1 MRIILLG
8 APGSGKGTQGNL
20 IAGKYSFPKISSG
33 ELLRKAVMDRTPI
46 GIEAEEVMKK
56 GELVKDTLVVKM
68 IKERIDQLDCQ
79 QGYTLDGFP
88 RTVSQALLFER
99 ACSDDTEI
107 AIEIYI
113 DDTIVFDRLT
123 ARLTCSRCGNIYN
136 LLLHSPEKDG
146 ICDLCQGKLEVRSDD
161 QKDVIEDRLIVYHG
175 QRQAL
180 VSHYQ
185 MKKVYACID
194 GDADANTVFE
204 NICSLIDEKMV
215 QRKENKTVQ

>member
-33 ELLRKAVMDRTPI
+33 DLLRKAVMDRTPI

-56 GELVKDTLVVKM
+56 GELVKDSLVVK
-68 IKERIDQLDCQ
+68 IVKERIDHPDCR

-88 RTVSQALLFER
+88 RTVPQALLFEQ
-99 ACSDDTEI
+99 ACYDDAEI

-113 DDTIVFDRLT
+113 DDTIVIDRLA

-146 ICDLCQGKLEVRSDD
+146 ICDQCQEKLEVRSDD

-185 MKKVYACID
+185 KKKVYTCID
-194 GDADANTVFE
+194 GDAEVATVFK
-204 NICSLIDEKMV
+204 NICSLIDEKIV
-215 QRKENKTVQ
+215 QRKENSSVQ

>member
-20 IAGKYSFPKISSG
+20 IAGRYGFPKISSG
-33 ELLRKAVMDRTPI
+33 DLLRKAVTDRTPI
-46 GIEAEEVMKK
+46 GIEADEAMKK

-68 IKERIDQLDCQ
+68 IKERIDHPDCQ

-88 RTVSQALLFER
+88 RTVPQALLFEE
-99 ACSDDTEI
+99 ACYDDTEI

-113 DDTIVFDRLT
+113 DDTIVIDRLT
-123 ARLTCSRCGNIYN
+123 ARVTCSRCGNIYN
-136 LLLHSPEKDG
+136 LLRHSPEKDG
-146 ICDLCQGKLEVRSDD
+146 ICDLCEGKLEVRSDD

-180 VSHYQ
+180 VNHYQ
-185 MKKVYACID
+185 KKKVYACVD

-204 NICSLIDEKMV
+204 NICSLIDEKIV
-215 QRKENKTVQ
+215 QRKENRTVQ